1 MMRKHIHNIKTLGPK
16 TALLFTKLHDQDR
29 LVFDLTT
36 AAQLMQV
43 DHTHASGI
51 LHAAVKR
58 GLVTPLRRGLYN
70 LVPFEMGSVSFHLEN
85 RYAIVGESMGDKPYY
100 LSHASALD
108 LHHLATQPSFD
119 VYVSTTHRLAT
130 RNLGGATVH
139 FVTTKSSRFFGCA
152 PHDLGKGQK
161 VTVSDLE
168 RTLVDGLALPEYC
181 GGIVE
186 VAKAIFMAK
195 SRFDADKLIG
205 YARRMDRDAILRRL
219 GFLLETLGMANAAL
233 LDSIKAGLPA
243 GAVKLDPDLPLEGP
257 HHAKWGLRL
266 NVSADE
272 ILKAVS
278 H

>member
-1 MMRKHIHNIKTLGPK
+1 MYKQTQNLKTLGPR
-16 TALLFTKLHDQDR
+16 TALLFAKLHDQGK
-29 LVFDLTT
+29 LVFDLGT
-36 AAQLMQV
+36 AARLMQV

-58 GLVTPLRRGLYN
+58 GLVTPIRRGLYN
-70 LVPFEMGSVSFHLEN
+70 LVPFEMGSVNFHLEN
-85 RYAIVGESMGDKPYY
+85 RYAVIGESMGDKPYY

-108 LHHLATQPSFD
+108 LHRLATQPSFD
-119 VYVSTTHRLAT
+119 AYVSTTHRLAT
-130 RNLGGATVH
+130 LNMGGTLVH
-139 FVTTKSSRFFGCA
+139 FVTTKSSRFFGYA

-161 VTVSDLE
+161 VMVSDLE

-186 VAKAIFMAK
+186 VAKATFMAK
-195 SRFDADKLIG
+195 SRFEADKLID
-205 YARRMDRDAILRRL
+205 YARRTNRGAVLRRL
-219 GFLLETLGMANAAL
+219 GFLLETLEIASPAL
-233 LDSIKAGLPA
+233 LDSLKAGLPA
-243 GAVKLDPDLPLEGP
+243 GAVKLDPSLPLEGS

-266 NVSADE
+266 NVTADE